1 MVQGTIRH
9 DAWTW
14 SDEGVDLYMSG
25 TAAADNL
32 TETAPAVSGD
42 MVQHIGFALTDDE
55 IYVNFAGHWL
65 IVE

>member
-1 MVQGTIRH
+1 
-9 DAWTW
+9 
-14 SDEGVDLYMSG
+14 
-25 TAAADNL
+25 L